1 MDASC
6 WVDFMM
12 RVKFPGRQDMLKIVM
27 SKEDHHVVLVCI
39 QGSQQSMMGWG
50 EERREMCG
58 GEKEEEKEK
67 VEKEN
72 KRHETKTR
80 DLQCCDFRIFHSN

>member
-1 MDASC
+1 
-6 WVDFMM
+6 
-12 RVKFPGRQDMLKIVM
+12 ML
-27 SKEDHHVVLVCI
+27 LCCI
-39 QGSQQSMMGWG
+39 QGSQQGMMGWG

-67 VEKEN
+67 VEKGN

-80 DLQCCDFRIFHSN
+80 KNQNTRLTML